1 MRRRST
7 PIQQKLMKVIMLT
20 SGAVLL
26 LTCSSFFAYEFV
38 TFRQSSIRELSTLGE
53 IIATNSTAALAF
65 DDSTAANEILS
76 ALKAERHIVAAGVY
90 DADGKLFSYYRA
102 SQNQAPFPTVPEAD
116 GYQFAAAY
124 FGGYQ
129 PIVQGDKR
137 LGTLYLKSD
146 TGAMYERLKL
156 YGTIALLVVALSSL
170 LAYLL
175 SKNLQHGITTPI
187 LALTETA
194 KAVSDRHD
202 YSVRAVKQ
210 IDNEVGVLTDAFNHM
225 LTRIQEQNLAL
236 NESSAKIVAFN
247 QRLEQRVAER
257 TAELEATNKELESF
271 SYSVSHD
278 LRAPIRSIHGYG
290 NILKEEY
297 ASVLDA
303 EALRLI
309 QTILRNSKR
318 MGQLIDDLL
327 AFSRLGRKELMRFEV
342 SVQDIVQTIVEEQKS
357 IEGDRPLEIKIEKLP
372 NAFADLTTLRQVW
385 INLVSNALK
394 YSRDRERSIV
404 EIGSFEKGDALI
416 YYIKDNGAGFDMKY
430 YDKLF
435 GVFQRLHSQKEFEG
449 TGVGL
454 AIVQR
459 IIAKHGGKIW
469 AEAKLNEGATFYF
482 TLNAM
487 SSSAVAVNEN

>member
-1 MRRRST
+1 
-7 PIQQKLMKVIMLT
+7 MKVIMLT

-26 LTCSSFFAYEFV
+26 LTCSAFFAYELI
-38 TFRQSSIRELSTLGE
+38 TFRQSSIRQLSTLGE
-53 IIATNSTAALAF
+53 IIAANSTAALAF

-76 ALKAERHIVAAGVY
+76 ALKAERHIVAAGLY
-90 DADGKLFSYYRA
+90 DADGKLFSSYRA
-102 SQNQAPFPTVPEAD
+102 DPQQGAFPTAPATD
-116 GYQFAAAY
+116 GYRFTGAY

-146 TGAMYERLKL
+146 TGAMYERLQL
-156 YGTIALLVVALSSL
+156 YGSIALLVVTLSFL

-187 LALTETA
+187 LALAETA
-194 KAVSDRHD
+194 KAVSDRQD

-210 IDNEVGVLTDAFNHM
+210 VDNELGVLTDAFNQM

-257 TAELEATNKELESF
+257 TAELEASNKELESF

-278 LRAPIRSIHGYG
+278 LRAPIRSIHGYA

-303 EALRLI
+303 EAMRLI

-327 AFSRLGRKELMRFEV
+327 AFSRLGRRELMRFEI
-342 SVQDIVQTIVEEQKS
+342 SVQDMVQSVVEEQRI
-357 IEGDRPLEIKIEKLP
+357 IEGDRPVEIRIARLP

-394 YSRDRERSIV
+394 YSRGRQRSIV
-404 EIGSFEKGDALI
+404 EIGSFEKDRVLI

-459 IIAKHGGKIW
+459 IIAKHGGRIW

-487 SSSAVAVNEN
+487 A